1 MAYDLENM
9 DLKDLQDLKQKLERA
24 IASYE
29 DRRRKEAYQAAKE
42 AAEQHGFRLDDL
54 VGVKRPKATIA
65 PKYANPVDPVQTWS
79 GRGRK
84 PAWVQEQLD
93 TGKSLDDLA
102 I

>member
-1 MAYDLENM
+1 MAYDLEKM
-9 DLKDLQDLKQKLERA
+9 TLKELQDLKQKLDRT

-54 VGVKRPKATIA
+54 VGVKLTKTTIP
-65 PKYANPVDPVQTWS
+65 PKYANPDDPSQTWS

-84 PAWVQEQLD
+84 PAWLQEHLD
-93 TGKSLDDLA
+93 AGKNLENLV

>member
-9 DLKDLQDLKQKLERA
+9 DLKELRDLRQKLDRT
-24 IASYE
+24 IGGYE

-54 VGVKRPKATIA
+54 VGVKLTKTAIP
-65 PKYANPVDPVQTWS
+65 PKYANPADPSQTWS

-84 PAWVQEQLD
+84 PAWVQEHLD
-93 TGKSLDDLA
+93 AGKSLENLA